1 MAILW
6 ASTRYHLGNN
16 PGLFLDAQYVGHTL
30 RLPFQK
36 TWIDGDAAAI
46 GLVFHTRDV
55 ETWDG
60 RRGHKISINGVEIG
74 RLSDRDSAQGDAEAF
89 KLSIARPALN
99 EALAGHDQFILAID
113 LEIDPDRPRLVDDF
127 VLTRIESDGTFAAKL
142 GWH

>member
-36 TWIDGDAAAI
+36 TWIDGEAAAI
-46 GLVFHTRDV
+46 GLVFHTKDV

-60 RRGHKISINGVEIG
+60 RCGHKISINGVEIG
-74 RLSDRDSAQGDAEAF
+74 RLSDAGSGQGDTEVF
-89 KLSIARPALN
+89 TLSVARQILDDL
-99 EALAGHDQFILAID
+99 LAGRDQFVLAID

-127 VLTRIESDGTFAAKL
+127 VLTRIESDGTFAARL
-142 GWH
+142 GWA